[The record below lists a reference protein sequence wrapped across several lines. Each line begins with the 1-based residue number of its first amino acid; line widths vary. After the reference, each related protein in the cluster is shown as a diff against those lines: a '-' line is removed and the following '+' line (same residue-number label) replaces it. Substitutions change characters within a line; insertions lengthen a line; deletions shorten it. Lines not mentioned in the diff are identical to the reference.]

1 VPSRNGQRDGVKKED
16 FEIARIEVCIASGY
30 GLQEK
35 VTNQGRRRD
44 VCTAALK
51 VCIIVTSHGLTR

>member
-1 VPSRNGQRDGVKKED
+1 MPSRNGHRDGVKKED
-16 FEIARIEVCIASGY
+16 FEIAWIEVCIARGY

-35 VTNQGRRRD
+35 VTNQGKRRD

-51 VCIIVTSHGLTR
+51 VGIM

>member
-1 VPSRNGQRDGVKKED
+1 MPSRNGQRDGVKKED
-16 FEIARIEVCIASGY
+16 FEIAWIEVCIASGY

-35 VTNQGRRRD
+35 VTNQGRRD